1 MGDLMAELPIIGEAP
16 RHAMGA
22 IMEIHVTALEQLLH
36 THKVAIQII
45 QGRLDEHYRSQEPN
59 HLFMELLNNQITT
72 HCAAVTQA
80 TGQMA
85 LLAAMGV
92 ECPLPAEMGFE
103 ASPEDTVQ

>member
-1 MGDLMAELPIIGEAP
+1 MADLPIIGETP

-22 IMEIHVTALEQLLH
+22 IMEIHVAALEQMLH
-36 THKVAIQII
+36 THKIAIGLI
-45 QGRLDEHYRSQEPN
+45 QADLDRHYAGEKPN
-59 HLFMELLNNQITT
+59 HIYMAQLNTQITV

-80 TGQMA
+80 TGQIA